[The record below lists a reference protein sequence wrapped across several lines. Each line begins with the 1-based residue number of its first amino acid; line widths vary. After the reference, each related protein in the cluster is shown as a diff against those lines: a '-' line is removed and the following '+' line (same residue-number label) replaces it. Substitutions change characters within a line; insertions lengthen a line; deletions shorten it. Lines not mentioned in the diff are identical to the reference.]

1 MKVCRSL
8 LIVVALSLVCASA
21 NADDD
26 KKQTLDAKSIAS
38 IFDKAEPASSSEKR
52 NTRMSVAELRQAR
65 ALLKADQRR
74 ARLEHN
80 AWIGRN
86 PLRPSWSTVPMMRSR
101 YERPTIYLPVYYY
114 RR

>member
-8 LIVVALSLVCASA
+8 LIVAALSLVCATV

-26 KKQTLDAKSIAS
+26 KKRPLDAKSIAS
-38 IFDKAEPASSSEKR
+38 IFDKVEPASLSEKR
-52 NTRMSVAELRQAR
+52 NSRMSVAELRQAR
-65 ALLKADQRR
+65 ALFKADQRR

-80 AWIGRN
+80 AWIGYQQ
-86 PLRPSWSTVPMMRSR
+86 LRPSWSTVPMMRSH
-101 YERPTIYLPVYYY
+101 YERPTLYLPVYYY

>member
-8 LIVVALSLVCASA
+8 LIVAALSLVCAIA
-21 NADDD
+21 RADDD
-26 KKQTLDAKSIAS
+26 NKPTVDAKEIAS
-38 IFDKAEPASSSEKR
+38 IFDKSEPASLSGKANS
-52 NTRMSVAELRQAR
+52 RMSVAELRQAR

-80 AWIGRN
+80 AWIGYQ
-86 PLRPSWSTVPMMRSR
+86 PLRPSWSTVPMMRSH
-101 YERPTIYLPVYYY
+101 YERPTLYLPVYYF